1 MRVLVFSLITAGGFL
16 MMSADTRGVDLP
28 SAQWCLTGQ
37 LVPVGEFEVRA
48 QQRALL
54 NAADEHEK
62 LKGVFDDDYPD
73 PPPKENEEVESR
85 GGGGQKMVGVF
96 DDDYPDP
103 PPKKDEE
110 LESRRAGAL
119 KMVGVFDD
127 DYPDPPPKKDEEVES
142 RGAAA
147 LKMVG
152 VFDDDYP
159 DPPPKE
165 NEEVESMPVVLAK
178 ASASEHCSR
187 YTLAGEGDRGQVVA
201 VLEWPQS
208 LVDSKRGGEYRLEQ
222 GMGGVCVRCE

>member
-48 QQRALL
+48 QQRVLL
-54 NAADEHEK
+54 NATDEHEK

-73 PPPKENEEVESR
+73 PPPEENEEVESR
-85 GGGGQKMVGVF
+85 GDATAK
-96 DDDYPDP
+96 
-103 PPKKDEE
+103 
-110 LESRRAGAL
+110 L
-119 KMVGVFDD
+119 K
-127 DYPDPPPKKDEEVES
+127 
-142 RGAAA
+142 
-147 LKMVG
+147 G

-187 YTLAGEGDRGQVVA
+187 YTLAGQGDRGQVVA

-208 LVDSKRGGEYRLEQ
+208 LVDGKRGGEYRLEQ

>member
-85 GGGGQKMVGVF
+85 GDASAKLKGVF

-103 PPKKDEE
+103 PPKEN
-110 LESRRAGAL
+110 
-119 KMVGVFDD
+119 
-127 DYPDPPPKKDEEVES
+127 EEVES
-142 RGAAA
+142 RAGELAK
-147 LKMVG
+147 LKG

-208 LVDSKRGGEYRLEQ
+208 LVDGKRGGEYRLDQ

>member
-85 GGGGQKMVGVF
+85 GDATAK
-96 DDDYPDP
+96 
-103 PPKKDEE
+103 
-110 LESRRAGAL
+110 L
-119 KMVGVFDD
+119 K
-127 DYPDPPPKKDEEVES
+127 
-142 RGAAA
+142 
-147 LKMVG
+147 G

-165 NEEVESMPVVLAK
+165 NEEVESRAGELAKLKGVFDDDYPDPPPEEVESMPVVLAK

>member
-48 QQRALL
+48 RL
-54 NAADEHEK
+54 
-62 LKGVFDDDYPD
+62 DDAWLG
-73 PPPKENEEVESR
+73 ES
-85 GGGGQKMVGVF
+85 GEQATNKMVGVF